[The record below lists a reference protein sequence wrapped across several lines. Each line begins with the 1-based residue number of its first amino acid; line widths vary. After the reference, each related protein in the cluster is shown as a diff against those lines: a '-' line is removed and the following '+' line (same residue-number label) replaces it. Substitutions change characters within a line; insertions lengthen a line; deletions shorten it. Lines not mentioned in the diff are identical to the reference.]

1 MSGAAALFL
10 TDPGA
15 WADPALVAPLISPG
29 LSPETAHR
37 LLSSSRLAARASSW
51 LADRLGRGDLAA
63 LPPEDLALAVATA
76 DTLDAVAL
84 CAGAVWHAPRVRA
97 LVLAADL
104 AMLRARLGDEV
115 RDAALRHGALAP
127 EMARPMA
134 ADGSAGNADVLADD
148 IARDGA
154 GCMAAWIDALPEWAA
169 ARVRLKWQSDSDPPA
184 REDACAEA
192 LRIIRA
198 LAPTSDGQLQ

>member
-1 MSGAAALFL
+1 MSDAASLFL

-29 LSPETAHR
+29 LPPETAHR
-37 LLSSSRLAARASSW
+37 LLSSPRLAARASSW

-63 LPPEDLALAVATA
+63 LPPEDLALAIATA
-76 DTLDAVAL
+76 ETLDAVAL

-127 EMARPMA
+127 AITPPMA
-134 ADGSAGNADVLADD
+134 ADGTAGNADVLAED

-154 GCMAAWIDALPEWAA
+154 SCMAAWIDALPEWVA
-169 ARVRLKWQSDSDPPA
+169 ARVRLKWQSDTEPPA
-184 REDACAEA
+184 APDACADA

>member
-1 MSGAAALFL
+1 MSDAATLFL

-29 LSPETAHR
+29 LRPETACR
-37 LLSSSRLAARASSW
+37 LLSSPRLAARASSW
-51 LADRLGRGDLAA
+51 LADRLGWGDPAA
-63 LPPEDLALAVATA
+63 VPPEDLALAVASA
-76 DTLDAVAL
+76 ETLEAVAL

-115 RDAALRHGALAP
+115 REAALRHGVLAP

-134 ADGSAGNADVLADD
+134 ADGSAGNADILADD

-154 GCMAAWIDALPEWAA
+154 SCITTWIDALPEWVA
-169 ARVRLKWQSDSDPPA
+169 ARVRLKWQSDAGPPA
-184 REDACAEA
+184 RADARTDA